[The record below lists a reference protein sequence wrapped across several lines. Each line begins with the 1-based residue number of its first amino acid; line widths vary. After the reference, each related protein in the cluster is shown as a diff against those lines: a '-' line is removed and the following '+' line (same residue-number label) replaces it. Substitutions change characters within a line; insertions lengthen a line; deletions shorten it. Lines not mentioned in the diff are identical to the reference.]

1 MKNKIT
7 NMTATLGI
15 VFSLASCIDFR
26 PSGPLPPEP
35 PAEEEAPAIIVPDE
49 DLVVYPASTGVSS
62 EMEFRIEGLGE
73 KGSVSITPDAGIEAS
88 LFFDRV
94 DGRGFVTLFG
104 KEGLS
109 VESSFTIEASNGDRH
124 SRKRVPVQEAYLMAG
139 LTTWKEPSSGGSRK
153 ILVYTNTGG
162 FSATSASPW
171 LRVDTIIEGEG
182 LVFSVGENTGD
193 TPREGY
199 LDLLDGK
206 GVLREKVTVTQAAS
220 DHSGEIGSERA
231 ALAEIFMALHGDEWC
246 DSDGWCTDAPLKSW
260 YGVMTNTF
268 KGEEH
273 VVYLH
278 LQYLGAR
285 GEIPSAIGNL
295 RHLRELW
302 ITGNPGITGTIPSS
316 IGNLT
321 DLKDL
326 SISGTSIG
334 GPIPEAIHGLRKL
347 EILGLDDNL
356 LEGDLP
362 DWLSDMPALYNFGFS
377 LNCFDGQ
384 IDPALTETTWW
395 KTPDSMT
402 GTPMGM
408 ENLLKG
414 QKKGHRLWL

>member
-1 MKNKIT
+1 MINKIARS
-7 NMTATLGI
+7 TAVLAIVLGA
-15 VFSLASCIDFR
+15 ASCIDSR
-26 PSGPLPPEP
+26 PSGPHPPVP
-35 PAEEEAPAIIVPDE
+35 PGREAPVITVPDG
-49 DLVVYPASTGVSS
+49 DVVVYPASTGVST

-73 KGSVSITPDAGIEAS
+73 GGAVSITPEAGIGAS
-88 LFFDRV
+88 LFYDRV
-94 DGRGFVTLFG
+94 DGRGYVTVFG

-109 VESSFTIEASNGDRH
+109 AESSFTIEATQGDR
-124 SRKRVPVQEAYLMAG
+124 RTRVRVPVQEAYVMAS
-139 LTTWKEPSSGGSRK
+139 LTSWGVPSRMNAQK
-153 ILVYTNTGG
+153 VLVYTNTGG
-162 FSATSASPW
+162 FSVASAAPW
-171 LRVDTIIEGEG
+171 LSVDTVIDGEG
-182 LVFSVGENTGD
+182 FVFSVRENTGSS
-193 TPREGY
+193 PREGY
-199 LDLLDGK
+199 LTLLDGK
-206 GVLREKVTVTQAAS
+206 GILHEKVTVTQAAGPPR
-220 DHSGEIGSERA
+220 DTGPERA
-231 ALAEIFMALHGDEWC
+231 ALESVFRALHGEEWS
-246 DSDGWCTDAPLKSW
+246 DSGLWCTDAPLGQW

-285 GEIPSAIGNL
+285 GEIPAAIGEL
-295 RHLRELW
+295 RYLRELW

-326 SISGTSIG
+326 SISGTSVG
-334 GPIPEAIHGLRKL
+334 GPIPESIHGLRKL

-356 LEGDLP
+356 LEGNLP
-362 DWLSDMPALYNFGFS
+362 TWLSDMPALYNFGFS

-384 IDPALTETTWW
+384 IDPALTETAWW

-414 QKKGHRLWL
+414 QKIGHRLWLK